1 MFRWLAL
8 VVFVAV
14 FAISGYYRHRARR
27 TGEIID
33 RRREGMTLLMLRV
46 IFALPMF
53 VAVLAYLVSPP
64 LMAWAQLPLPSWLRW
79 IGMCLGALT
88 IPSAWW
94 LFSNL
99 GRNVSET
106 VLTKADHA
114 LVTTGPY
121 QWVRHPLY
129 TTAGAMFIAIGL
141 MAANWF
147 ILLFA
152 GLIVF
157 LVRLLVVPREEQA
170 LTAKFGDDYR
180 DYMMRTGAMLP
191 RLIRSG
197 RPSSS
202 V

>member
-14 FAISGYYRHRARR
+14 FAISGYYRGRARR
-27 TGEIID
+27 TSEVIQ
-33 RRREGMTLLMLRV
+33 RRREGTTLLMLRV

-53 VAVLAYLVSPP
+53 VAVVAYLVHPP
-64 LMAWAQLPLPSWLRW
+64 LMAWAELQSPPWLRW
-79 IGMCLGALT
+79 FGVCLGALT

-94 LFSNL
+94 LFRNL

-121 QWVRHPLY
+121 RWVRHPLY

-152 GLIVF
+152 GLVVF
-157 LVRLLVVPREEQA
+157 LVRALVVPREEQA
-170 LTAKFGDDYR
+170 LIAKFGDDFRAYR
-180 DYMMRTGAMLP
+180 KRTGAMLP
-191 RLIRSG
+191 RP
-197 RPSSS
+197 RPSAQPSRS

>member
-1 MFRWLAL
+1 MFRWVAL

-14 FAISGYYRHRARR
+14 FTISGYYRRRARR
-27 TGEIID
+27 TSEIID
-33 RRREGMTLLMLRV
+33 RRREGATLLMLRV
-46 IFALPMF
+46 IFAIPMF
-53 VAVLAYLVSPP
+53 VAVLAYLVRPS
-64 LMAWAQLPLPSWLRW
+64 LMAWAQLPLPPWLRW
-79 IGMCLGALT
+79 IGVCLGALT

-106 VLTKADHA
+106 VLTKADHE

-129 TTAGAMFIAIGL
+129 TTAGAMFVAIGL

-170 LTAKFGDDYR
+170 LISKFGDDYR
-180 DYMMRTGAMLP
+180 DYTMRTGAMLP
-191 RLIRSG
+191 RLMRSG